1 MTLCGEGHQL
11 PAESDRAL
19 SNAPV
24 YNEQWEFGLSRLA
37 FMQSFLPHCSQTQ
50 ELLAFMAF
58 LPPPSKRS
66 QQGRSGSGGASGR
79 RQQQR
84 PGSGS
89 GEDSAPLRPHD
100 LHRFLPEAVALI
112 ESVPQLLSSPADYLR
127 VVAAL
132 IELLGGN
139 SGGSGSGRGGGGGS
153 DGKVL
158 AAVAMMLHRRPQLLT
173 LRQQRPHRGRDG
185 VLAAAGMGTDPQGQ
199 QTGTSEQGWLA
210 DEVVEGGAPSAF
222 KYGGTGC
229 GYLEGFEGVLVTLQV
244 EGVAGRQGRWKE
256 GQGR

>member
-1 MTLCGEGHQL
+1 
-11 PAESDRAL
+11 
-19 SNAPV
+19 
-24 YNEQWEFGLSRLA
+24 
-37 FMQSFLPHCSQTQ
+37 
-50 ELLAFMAF
+50 MAF
-58 LPPPSKRS
+58 LPPPTKRS
-66 QQGRSGSGGASGR
+66 LQGRSGSKGASSR

-84 PGSGS
+84 PDSGS
-89 GEDSAPLRPHD
+89 GEDSSALCPQD
-100 LHRFLPEAVALI
+100 LPRFLPEAVALI

-139 SGGSGSGRGGGGGS
+139 SGGSGSGGGGS

-185 VLAAAGMGTDPQGQ
+185 VLAAAGMGSDPQGQ
-199 QTGTSEQGWLA
+199 RTGTSEQGWLA
-210 DEVVEGGAPSAF
+210 DEGVKGGAPSAF
-222 KYGGTGC
+222 KYGGPGC